1 MTDKQIDTHNA
12 DATPAISHL
21 QKSYYALRTSEYI
34 LRLLPLASE
43 LFATPRLNPKSCIL
57 SPGGA
62 GREGPRYEA
71 QRGLRF
77 HTIDFVGMC
86 SLSM

>member
-1 MTDKQIDTHNA
+1 MTDKQIDAHNA
-12 DATPAISHL
+12 DATPAISNL
-21 QKSYYALRTSEYI
+21 QKSYCVVRTTEYI

-62 GREGPRYEA
+62 GGDGPRYEA

-77 HTIDFVGMC
+77 HAIDFVGDV
-86 SLSM
+86 